1 MRRVATAAGLTAAL
15 VLGTLAVA
23 GWARGPEPATKAN
36 AKATSLTVWVG
47 WSAREL
53 REFKKV
59 VGEYDAKH
67 PELTIKVVG
76 SINDNKITAAIR
88 SGNAPDVVSS
98 FTSANVGVYC
108 GTGAWIDLAA
118 YLKKD
123 KIDLTQFPKTTL
135 YYTQYGG
142 KRCALP
148 LLADAYGLYYNKDM
162 FRKAGIK
169 KPPHTMSELTADA
182 KKLTRRSG
190 SSLKVVGY
198 TPFWGF
204 YSGNFADMTNYAP
217 LFKAQYL
224 NKSGKSILS
233 SQFAWSK
240 LLRWQ
245 KNLVDYYGYDKLVRF
260 QAGLGDEFSASHAF
274 EVGKLAM
281 MMDGEWRVA
290 FIAAEHPELNYG
302 TAPMPVDD
310 AHPEL
315 YGAGSVNGTI
325 IGIPKGGKHS
335 DEAWALV
342 KYLTMDDHALAMFSN
357 GIRNVPSTRT
367 SAKSPDLKPDP
378 RFATFLKIFNNPNS
392 ATAPITAAGNAN
404 LSLVGRFTV
413 KWQAGKVNDLH
424 GGLKKLDKQV
434 DAQNEQAKK
443 GGGVP

>member
-1 MRRVATAAGLTAAL
+1 MRRVATAAGLTAVL
-15 VLGTLAVA
+15 VLGTLALV
-23 GWARGPEPATKAN
+23 GWARGPEPTAKTQ
-36 AKATSLTVWVG
+36 AKATTLTVWVG

-59 VGEYDAKH
+59 VSAYDAKH
-67 PELTIKVVG
+67 PDVTVKVVG
-76 SINDNKITAAIR
+76 SINDDKITAAIR

-108 GTGAWIDLAA
+108 GTGAWIDLAP

-148 LLADAYGLYYNKDM
+148 LLADAYGLYYNKAM
-162 FRKAGIK
+162 FKKAGITR
-169 KPPHTMSELTADA
+169 PPRTMSELTADA
-182 KKLTRRSG
+182 KKLTQRSG

-198 TPFWGF
+198 DPFWGF

-224 NKSGKSILS
+224 NKAGKSILS
-233 SQFAWSK
+233 TKFAWSK

-245 KNLVDYYGYDKLVRF
+245 KKLIDYYGYNNIVRF

-290 FIAAEHPELNYG
+290 FIAAEHPDLQYG

-310 AHPEL
+310 AHPDL

-325 IGIPKGGKHS
+325 IGIPKGGKHN

-342 KYLTMDDHALAMFSN
+342 KYLTMDDHALARFSN

-378 RFATFLKIFNNPNS
+378 RFATFVKIFNNPNS

-413 KWQAGKVNDLH
+413 KYQAGKVKNLH
-424 GGLKKLDKQV
+424 EALKALDKQV